1 MILIQRGKEPDSL
14 LKYRKSS
21 QQACYE
27 ELPGE
32 AGYDIRRQMWEEQ
45 GGLCAYCMRQIK
57 RPEDVRIEHYNARHS
72 VNREY
77 NPTDTLDFKKMLGV
91 CYGNSIWPGTPKED
105 RTCDAHRGNIPLT
118 VNPYN
123 VYSIRKICYTSDG
136 YITSEDEEI
145 RKDVQET
152 LNLNCHASSL
162 PENRKRVLLQ
172 TKMEIRNL
180 CKNKSHEVYLA
191 ILNKLYRRY
200 TKERNLS
207 PYCGITIAWLE
218 KELGIHGNQTKLAN

>member
-1 MILIQRGKEPDSL
+1 MILIRRGKEPNSL

-21 QQACYE
+21 PQACYE
-27 ELPGE
+27 ELPQE
-32 AGYDIRRQMWEEQ
+32 AGTDIRRQLWEEQ
-45 GGLCAYCMRQIK
+45 GGLCAYCMRQI
-57 RPEDVRIEHYNARHS
+57 RHPQDVRIEHYSARHPEDGTYDS
-72 VNREY
+72 A
-77 NPTDTLDFKKMLGV
+77 DTLDFKKMLGV
-91 CYGNSIWPGTPKED
+91 CYGNSILPATKNED
-105 RTCDAHRGNIPLT
+105 RTCDAHRGNTPLT

-123 VYSIRKICYTSDG
+123 VYSIRKISYTTDG

-162 PENRKRVLLQ
+162 PENRKSVLLH
-172 TKMEIRNL
+172 TKMGIQKL

-191 ILNKLYRRY
+191 ILDRLYKQY
-200 TKERNLS
+200 TEERNLS

-218 KELGIHGNQTKLAN
+218 KEIGI